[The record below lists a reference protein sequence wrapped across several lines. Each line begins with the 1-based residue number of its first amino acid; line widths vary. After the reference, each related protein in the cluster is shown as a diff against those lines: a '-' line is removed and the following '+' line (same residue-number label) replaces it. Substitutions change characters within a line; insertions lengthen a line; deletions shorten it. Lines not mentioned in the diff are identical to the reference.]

1 MKCISLKFI
10 FFIFL
15 LTYMNSTLLF
25 SYPSSVALSNGN
37 ILVVEKN
44 GIHIC
49 NPTMKTIDQTVLTF
63 NVEDQIND
71 ENKLS
76 NVVIKDKNDYIGV
89 LVNFKLHLFSR
100 EGDLLVSTNRL
111 ISESNPKYFSFA
123 PIFVKSNHY
132 YFVIAYFDSSIAIK
146 FLYFKISLTEEH
158 SYSQISIYRFERYSG
173 FLWDRYDYKNEGI
186 SCEYMLGDYW
196 ESYYYLVCY
205 VMVEKDGDSH
215 LAQDFYEISEDKI
228 SNKDKFGTVYEKIDN
243 VKLIKTITIKNIKR
257 VLIFVFIENN
267 SNYQLRIYTYYY
279 ELTSTHLNLLNS
291 DYYCAN
297 NFYSSKTNYIYETDL
312 LSFSC
317 ISSRSVIQSILIN
330 NDLSIVQTN
339 TQFDVCESIHGH
351 SVIYSQYYE
360 KYYIISDVVCYNS
373 QRTFFPLIG
382 DVPEIKEEEE
392 VEEKTEIVN
401 EEEKEKIE
409 IYEKEK
415 EKEEEKNY
423 EKEKEREIKE
433 KEIIEEEITET
444 ELQIECVELQKCSQ
458 CNHESISK
466 NLCIKCNNE
475 KGYFLLNTDYNTNN
489 KYIECVNNETK
500 PYNFYFDLENKDYE
514 PCFETCFQCN
524 KKGDYIENNCLL
536 CDGIT
541 FIKKPEYED
550 SNNCVH
556 KCKYLYYYT
565 DYGQYKCTDTPSC
578 PNEYNALIKNKNKC
592 TNNCAKDDTYKYY
605 YNRECYNQCP
615 NNTKDDDD
623 FICKDKAIN
632 RCILSQN
639 EFFLFNEN
647 ITDDMVEKMT
657 MIYASEFGYTDTH
670 VSIYKSDIYTITIY
684 KDLECISDLSLNTP
698 EIIFGD
704 CETKI
709 KCYYNITENLIVA
722 IIDKY
727 ISETNTRKMISYGLY
742 SQFSGIKLNSDEIC
756 SDDKLLIMEN
766 LNYKLLKSK
775 VDLSTL
781 SQLYSQGIDLFD
793 LSAPF
798 YTDVCFQYTAVNK
811 TNIKNKDIALK
822 DRVLVFFPNIT
833 LCEDG
838 CDMKGINLTTIRAIC
853 ECSYSNKDKDILKD
867 NALYQSNVGQLEEF
881 LSSTNIYVIKCYKN
895 FLNGKYFK
903 ECIGGLIILV
913 LLIIEIICTIKY
925 CSKGLFSIKLYV
937 FEISE
942 KYINYISPK
951 KNHLRNIK
959 NVQEYIIRNE
969 KRNPASSEKEH
980 NIITEN
986 NIIKMEKKIQKEYQI
1001 EKNIIISEAKKKN
1014 NKKLIL
1020 RKDLFYLNK
1029 HQIKESS
1036 QVNLKNLNVNSEL
1049 RANSIDKINSLNEEK
1064 NINIFNA
1071 NNIQIFSKPIILIKE
1086 NEIIKDDKITPEN
1099 IKEKIIKDEDNISSK
1114 INFYNNSKDMEFFNE
1129 YLQTE
1134 FENMDYDDVLEK
1146 DKRHFC
1152 EYLKEK
1158 LLENQ
1163 YVINAFCCEEP
1174 FKPRSIKILFLTLQ
1188 IDLYLLVNGLFYGEE
1203 YVSKIFHL
1211 EKDSF
1216 SDEFNR
1222 FLGNLVYAAL
1232 VGIILSYIIEWFF
1245 IEESR
1250 LKKLFK
1256 KKKDNIQ
1263 VLKYEINNIISQ
1275 IKIRYILFIILT
1287 FLITIFTFIHI
1298 SCFNIVYPNLKWE
1311 WLIFSVIIIVFM
1323 QALSAFV
1330 CLIHSIL
1337 RFISFKC
1344 KSEKIYKI
1352 SYLIS

>member
-1 MKCISLKFI
+1 
-10 FFIFL
+10 
-15 LTYMNSTLLF
+15 
-25 SYPSSVALSNGN
+25 
-37 ILVVEKN
+37 
-44 GIHIC
+44 
-49 NPTMKTIDQTVLTF
+49 
-63 NVEDQIND
+63 
-71 ENKLS
+71 
-76 NVVIKDKNDYIGV
+76 
-89 LVNFKLHLFSR
+89 
-100 EGDLLVSTNRL
+100 
-111 ISESNPKYFSFA
+111 
-123 PIFVKSNHY
+123 
-132 YFVIAYFDSSIAIK
+132 
-146 FLYFKISLTEEH
+146 
-158 SYSQISIYRFERYSG
+158 
-173 FLWDRYDYKNEGI
+173 
-186 SCEYMLGDYW
+186 
-196 ESYYYLVCY
+196 
-205 VMVEKDGDSH
+205 
-215 LAQDFYEISEDKI
+215 
-228 SNKDKFGTVYEKIDN
+228 
-243 VKLIKTITIKNIKR
+243 
-257 VLIFVFIENN
+257 
-267 SNYQLRIYTYYY
+267 
-279 ELTSTHLNLLNS
+279 
-291 DYYCAN
+291 
-297 NFYSSKTNYIYETDL
+297 
-312 LSFSC
+312 
-317 ISSRSVIQSILIN
+317 
-330 NDLSIVQTN
+330 
-339 TQFDVCESIHGH
+339 
-351 SVIYSQYYE
+351 
-360 KYYIISDVVCYNS
+360 
-373 QRTFFPLIG
+373 
-382 DVPEIKEEEE
+382 
-392 VEEKTEIVN
+392 
-401 EEEKEKIE
+401 
-409 IYEKEK
+409 
-415 EKEEEKNY
+415 
-423 EKEKEREIKE
+423 
-433 KEIIEEEITET
+433 
-444 ELQIECVELQKCSQ
+444 
-458 CNHESISK
+458 
-466 NLCIKCNNE
+466 
-475 KGYFLLNTDYNTNN
+475 
-489 KYIECVNNETK
+489 
-500 PYNFYFDLENKDYE
+500 
-514 PCFETCFQCN
+514 
-524 KKGDYIENNCLL
+524 
-536 CDGIT
+536 
-541 FIKKPEYED
+541 
-550 SNNCVH
+550 
-556 KCKYLYYYT
+556 
-565 DYGQYKCTDTPSC
+565 
-578 PNEYNALIKNKNKC
+578 
-592 TNNCAKDDTYKYY
+592 
-605 YNRECYNQCP
+605 
-615 NNTKDDDD
+615 
-623 FICKDKAIN
+623 
-632 RCILSQN
+632 
-639 EFFLFNEN
+639 
-647 ITDDMVEKMT
+647 
-657 MIYASEFGYTDTH
+657 
-670 VSIYKSDIYTITIY
+670 
-684 KDLECISDLSLNTP
+684 
-698 EIIFGD
+698 
-704 CETKI
+704 
-709 KCYYNITENLIVA
+709 
-722 IIDKY
+722 
-727 ISETNTRKMISYGLY
+727 
-742 SQFSGIKLNSDEIC
+742 
-756 SDDKLLIMEN
+756 MEN
-766 LNYKLLKSK
+766 LNYKLLKSN

-951 KNHLRNIK
+951 KNYLRNIK

-969 KRNPASSEKEH
+969 NRNPASSEKEH

-1001 EKNIIISEAKKKN
+1001 EKNIIISKAKKKN

-1029 HQIKESS
+1029 HQINESS
-1036 QVNLKNLNVNSEL
+1036 QVNLKNLNINSEL

-1099 IKEKIIKDEDNISSK
+1099 IKEKNIKDEDNISSK
-1114 INFYNNSKDMEFFNE
+1114 INFYNNLKDMEFFNE

-1216 SDEFNR
+1216 SDKFNR

-1263 VLKYEINNIISQ
+1263 VLKNEINNIISQ